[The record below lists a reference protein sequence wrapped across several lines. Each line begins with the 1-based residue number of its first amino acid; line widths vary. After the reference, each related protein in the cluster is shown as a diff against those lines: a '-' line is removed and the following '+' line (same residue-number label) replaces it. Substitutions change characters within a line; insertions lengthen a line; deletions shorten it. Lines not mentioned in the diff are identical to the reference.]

1 MGADLQR
8 SDPDCPGSFVSG
20 FRMRRKG
27 VLHSPSSL
35 WKPARSSSREIA
47 PLPSLSTYESTNQSV
62 NAQAKP
68 QVVGGAQ
75 RERAP

>member
-1 MGADLQR
+1 MPTGQQR
-8 SDPDCPGSFVSG
+8 C
-20 FRMRRKG
+20 FRLRNEKQG
-27 VLHSPSSL
+27 ELLHSPSSL

-68 QVVGGAQ
+68 QVVGA
-75 RERAP
+75 RTA